1 MTKLY
6 INISLAILAIF
17 NVVMFGIL
25 STAVDELHR
34 TPVVVISDIT
44 PNCPTED
51 SCSIDYRDGRWV
63 ITPIIP

>member
-6 INISLAILAIF
+6 INITMAILAIF

-25 STAVDELHR
+25 STTLDELR
-34 TPVVVISDIT
+34 KSPVVVISDIT

-51 SCSIDYRDGRWV
+51 SCDIDYRDGRWV